1 MSQSRL
7 RYTIKNVPK
16 GFKVGDME
24 QSFCFFQIHEPA
36 HKETIQAHGLEDF
49 KTNVE
54 SCVKMAR
61 IIYDQ
66 AGGFYPWTEYHN
78 IIAMR

>member
-1 MSQSRL
+1 MSQSGL